1 MMYQTMLKSNQF
13 LCNSK
18 YLNLKAQETLHNK
31 FVEISM
37 DTLTPQPVH
46 QQDIRRHTS
55 AHQSVIANVTDK
67 APHFSIKV
75 SLVSGDFGN
84 YFISIIHRDEALR
97 LFHAHKAYIP
107 ETHKRNRNINKLFV
121 HDHFPKQEES
131 RNANSSKT
139 TYVERL
145 VVTPGCNSPRFQRVG
160 QSIMGIVYQHKPIS
174 IKSKE
179 LYAVRQVG

>member
-1 MMYQTMLKSNQF
+1 
-13 LCNSK
+13 
-18 YLNLKAQETLHNK
+18 
-31 FVEISM
+31 M
-37 DTLTPQPVH
+37 DTLSPMHTNPQ
-46 QQDIRRHTS
+46 DMDRHTS
-55 AHQSVIANVTDK
+55 THQSVTAKVKETI
-67 APHFSIKV
+67 PHFSAKV

-84 YFISIIHRDEALR
+84 YFITTIHRDEALR

-139 TYVERL
+139 TYIERL
-145 VVTPGCNSPRFQRVG
+145 VVTPGAQSPRFARGRSV
-160 QSIMGIVYQHKPIS
+160 MGMVFSHKPIS

-179 LYAVRQVG
+179 LYGVRQVG